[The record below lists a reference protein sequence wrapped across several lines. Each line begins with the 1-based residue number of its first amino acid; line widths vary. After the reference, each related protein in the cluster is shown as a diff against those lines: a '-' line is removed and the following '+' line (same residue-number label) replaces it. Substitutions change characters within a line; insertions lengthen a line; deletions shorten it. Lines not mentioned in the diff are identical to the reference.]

1 MSFTE
6 FQNTIIQKLG
16 MQRVKRVE
24 KLFYRILIF
33 VLRDDVKYDSFVI
46 GSDEDLQV
54 LFHCRRQFSKV
65 RSPKILAKFIDVVYN
80 SGGLNQNP
88 QPSAMVACSSSMSVG
103 ISSSVPVI
111 VLEAVLVAT
120 SSLADDLN
128 RNRDREIDVLQDDD
142 DDYLELAMIADD
154 SDDDIVRSNPA
165 GGGGAASSETQ
176 HFHQRRGIWEVKR
189 YNRPH
194 TCLTTSISSDHR
206 MLDYHVISTFILPKI
221 RVDAAVSIKVLL
233 NATEAHFSFRPTYKR
248 IWLAKQ
254 KVGAQIYGD

>member
-6 FQNTIIQKLG
+6 FQNTIIQKLE

-24 KLFYRILIF
+24 NLFYRILIS

-54 LFHCRRQFSKV
+54 LFHCSQQFSKV
-65 RSPKILAKFIDVVYN
+65 RSPKILAKFIDVVCN

-103 ISSSVPVI
+103 ISSSSVPVI
-111 VLEAVLVAT
+111 GGT
-120 SSLADDLN
+120 LN
-128 RNRDREIDVLQDDD
+128 DVKDVLRDDD
-142 DDYLELAMIADD
+142 DDDLELAMITDD

-165 GGGGAASSETQ
+165 GGGRAASSETQ

-206 MLDYHVISTFILPKI
+206 MLDYHVISAFILPKI